1 MSDACRIFV
10 LILSYSNPAIYT
22 LLASSRTRSATFTA
36 AANMPEPLTV
46 SLQPWPKPDKEKDSI
61 GYLIQRINAQK
72 GSFRNVSEQS
82 LEEEIRL
89 EKADKV
95 VDEDEMEVEETTEE
109 VADGESTREDLYKAR
124 AQIDQQ
130 LA

>member
-1 MSDACRIFV
+1 MSDS
-10 LILSYSNPAIYT
+10 LAI
-22 LLASSRTRSATFTA
+22 
-36 AANMPEPLTV
+36 
-46 SLQPWPKPDKEKDSI
+46 SLQPWSKPDKEKDSI

-89 EKADKV
+89 EKQRGEVK
-95 VDEDEMEVEETTEE
+95 EDAMEIEEFVEEE
-109 VADGESTREDLYKAR
+109 VDGDKLRREALYKAR
-124 AQIDQQ
+124 AEIDQQ